1 MYRLNKK
8 VGVFMYIIRN
18 KETGLKHREPTRPSW
33 KGREYKSIAAA
44 KAGITRTV
52 KYYQKAIAEVQKIVS
67 EGGEA
72 YMSRYYYDARDATRE
87 PSEYGRGYDMRK
99 VADGSALEVVSVE
112 EYGDPQ
118 VTRTGRSPYNGNEI
132 TVTIGINEVGTH
144 MDPLCESHYT
154 R

>member
-1 MYRLNKK
+1 MF
-8 VGVFMYIIRN
+8 VIVN
-18 KETGLKHREPTRPSW
+18 KETNRIHREPTRKSY
-33 KGREYKSIAAA
+33 RSTSYKTEAAA
-44 KAGITRTV
+44 KAGVTRTV
-52 KYYQKAIAEVQKIVS
+52 NYYQKAIAEVDRIVS

-72 YMSRYYYDARDATRE
+72 YMSRYYYDARDATTE
-87 PSEYGRGYDMRK
+87 PSEYGRGCDMRV
-99 VADGSALEVVSVE
+99 VADGTGLMVMTQA

-118 VTRTGRSPYNGNEI
+118 VTRTGRSPYDGRQI

>member
-1 MYRLNKK
+1 M
-8 VGVFMYIIRN
+8 FIIKN
-18 KETGLKHREPTRPSW
+18 IETGRTHSEPTRKSY
-33 KGREYKSIAAA
+33 RSDSYKSQAAA

-52 KYYQKAIAEVQKIVS
+52 KYYAKAIADVQKTVS
-67 EGGEA
+67 EGNPD

-99 VADGSALEVVSVE
+99 VADGSGLEVQSME
-112 EYGDPQ
+112 QYGDPQ
-118 VTRTGRSPYNGNEI
+118 VTRTGTSPYDGREI
-132 TVTIGINEVGTH
+132 TVTIGINQVGTH